1 MPSAQYDG
9 ARQRRVKEQR
19 HLPSLLDTSLPVE
32 CAAPVSALLPQL
44 YDAPQPPDTANGH
57 MVMEAC
63 S

>member
-9 ARQRRVKEQR
+9 ARQRVKEQR